1 MFKKIKTFFKKLYS
15 NKIFLIFKLLLYI
28 YAIIIIIPYL
38 KYWVLKISGIEF
50 IEIDNKILF
59 YLWKLYFSIL
69 YLVFLFI
76 IAFYIFLLFWIIL
89 RFIYLFKKLIKTFKI
104 NNKNMK
110 IAFFGTGE
118 FSRNILK
125 WVLEDSRVEVKLVV
139 SQPDKPVGRKKILE
153 KTPIKILAEEN
164 EIEVLQPEKLL
175 KNSDFL
181 DYLDSLELDFIL
193 VVAYGKIV
201 PKRVLNSAKFGCI
214 NLHWSKLPDYRGA
227 SPIQEAVKNWDKST
241 ALTVMFMSKWMD
253 EWDILKIEE
262 VDIDKDDKT
271 QDIFDKFES
280 FWAKLAI
287 DTLEE
292 VINWKIKAIPQDS
305 EKATYCSKISKEDW
319 EIDFAKNTS
328 EEIYNKYRAYHNW
341 PWIYTEFKNIKLNVE
356 ECEIFEED
364 VERLV
369 SFETGLSEGKVIKI
383 NKKTIWIVCFD
394 KKILILRQVKLAGK
408 KSMDIISFV
417 NGNKD
422 FLDYNF

>member
-1 MFKKIKTFFKKLYS
+1 
-15 NKIFLIFKLLLYI
+15 
-28 YAIIIIIPYL
+28 
-38 KYWVLKISGIEF
+38 
-50 IEIDNKILF
+50 
-59 YLWKLYFSIL
+59 
-69 YLVFLFI
+69 
-76 IAFYIFLLFWIIL
+76 
-89 RFIYLFKKLIKTFKI
+89 
-104 NNKNMK
+104 MK

-125 WVLEDSRVEVKLVV
+125 WVLEDSRIEVKLVV

-164 EIEVLQPEKLL
+164 NIEVLQPEKLL

-181 DYLDSLELDFIL
+181 DYLDSLALDFIL
-193 VVAYGKIV
+193 VVAYWKIV
-201 PKRVLNSAKFGCI
+201 PKRVLNSAKYGCI

-227 SPIQEAVKNWDKST
+227 SPIQEAIKNWDKST

-262 VDIDKDDKT
+262 IIIDKDDKT

-292 VINWKIKAIPQDS
+292 VMEWKIKAVSQN
-305 EKATYCSKISKEDW
+305 EENATYCSKISKEDW
-319 EIDFAKNTS
+319 EIDFSKNTS
-328 EEIYNKYRAYHNW
+328 EEVYNKYRAYHNW
-341 PWIYTEFKNIKLNVE
+341 PWIYTEFKNIKLNLE
-356 ECEIFEED
+356 TCEIFDWNLLDFNILEE
-364 VERLV
+364 
-369 SFETGLSEGKVIKI
+369 GLIIWNVIKI
-383 NKKTIWIVCFD
+383 NKKTIWVVCAD

>member
-1 MFKKIKTFFKKLYS
+1 
-15 NKIFLIFKLLLYI
+15 
-28 YAIIIIIPYL
+28 
-38 KYWVLKISGIEF
+38 
-50 IEIDNKILF
+50 
-59 YLWKLYFSIL
+59 
-69 YLVFLFI
+69 
-76 IAFYIFLLFWIIL
+76 
-89 RFIYLFKKLIKTFKI
+89 
-104 NNKNMK
+104 MK

-164 EIEVLQPEKLL
+164 NIEVLQPEKLL
-175 KNSDFL
+175 KNSVFL

-193 VVAYGKIV
+193 VVAYWKIV
-201 PKRVLNSAKFGCI
+201 PMRILNSAKYGCI

-262 VDIDKDDKT
+262 VIIDKDDKT
-271 QDIFDKFES
+271 QDIFDKFEK

-292 VINWKIKAIPQDS
+292 VMEWKIKAIPQDS

-319 EIDFAKNTS
+319 EIDFSKNSS
-328 EEIYNKYRAYHNW
+328 EEVYNKYRAYHNW
-341 PWIYTEFKNIKLNVE
+341 PWIYTEFKNIKLNIE
-356 ECEIFEED
+356 TCEKFDWNLLDFNILEKD
-364 VERLV
+364 LIIWN
-369 SFETGLSEGKVIKI
+369 VIKI
-383 NKKTIWIVCFD
+383 NKKNIWVVCAD
-394 KKILILRQVKLAGK
+394 KKILILKQVKLAGK

-417 NGNKD
+417 NWNKD

>member
-1 MFKKIKTFFKKLYS
+1 
-15 NKIFLIFKLLLYI
+15 
-28 YAIIIIIPYL
+28 
-38 KYWVLKISGIEF
+38 
-50 IEIDNKILF
+50 
-59 YLWKLYFSIL
+59 
-69 YLVFLFI
+69 
-76 IAFYIFLLFWIIL
+76 
-89 RFIYLFKKLIKTFKI
+89 
-104 NNKNMK
+104 MK

-164 EIEVLQPEKLL
+164 NIEVLQPEKLL
-175 KNSDFL
+175 KNSEFL
-181 DYLDSLELDFIL
+181 DNLDNLELDFIL
-193 VVAYGKIV
+193 VVAYWKIV
-201 PKRVLNSAKFGCI
+201 PMRVLNSAKFGCI

-292 VINWKIKAIPQDS
+292 VMEWKIKEIPQNS

-319 EIDFAKNTS
+319 EINFTKNTS

-341 PWIYTEFKNIKLNVE
+341 PWIYTEFKNIKLNIETCEKFDWNLLDFNILE
-356 ECEIFEED
+356 E
-364 VERLV
+364 
-369 SFETGLSEGKVIKI
+369 GLIIWNIIKI
-383 NKKTIWIVCFD
+383 NKKTIWVVCAD